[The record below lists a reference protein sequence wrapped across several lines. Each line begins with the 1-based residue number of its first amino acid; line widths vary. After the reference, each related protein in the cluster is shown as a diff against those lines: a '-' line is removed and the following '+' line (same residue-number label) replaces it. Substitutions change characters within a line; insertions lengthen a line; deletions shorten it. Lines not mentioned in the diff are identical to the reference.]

1 MFRTG
6 LFGLS
11 LLTVFYTKRMIVLT
25 IGNIARVKV
34 LTHNSFLHVIAS
46 YIEFTFMQ

>member
-1 MFRTG
+1 MSRTG

-25 IGNIARVKV
+25 SGNIARVKV
-34 LTHNSFLHVIAS
+34 LTHNS
-46 YIEFTFMQ
+46 